1 MPMCG
6 TPDYLAPEVLRGTGH
21 DFAVDYWC
29 LGIFIFELVHGRVP
43 FYSPNRKR
51 MFKKILIGIEYVKMP
66 DFSSGLKDLIMNLLV
81 PDQLKKMGRAK
92 GISTIFNHRW
102 FSGFDFEGLQNQ
114 TLQAPFPRNLPT
126 DL

>member
-1 MPMCG
+1 
-6 TPDYLAPEVLRGTGH
+6 
-21 DFAVDYWC
+21 
-29 LGIFIFELVHGRVP
+29 
-43 FYSPNRKR
+43 
-51 MFKKILIGIEYVKMP
+51 
-66 DFSSGLKDLIMNLLV
+66 V
-81 PDQLKKMGRAK
+81 PDQFKKK